1 MKFNLKNFIIFFGL
15 FITEALIAK
24 YVTQPFIRYWFGD
37 FLIVILIYYFLKSFI
52 ATKPLYLAIATLIF
66 SYIIEF
72 IQLTSLLD
80 ILDLRHNR
88 IANLIL
94 GNTFSVSDLVAYTL
108 GVITVFFIEKN
119 DMFYRKI

>member
-1 MKFNLKNFIIFFGL
+1 MRFNLKSFIIFLGL
-15 FITEALIAK
+15 FITEVLIAK

-52 ATKPLYLAIATLIF
+52 DTKPINLAIATLLF

-80 ILDLRHNR
+80 VLGLRHNR

-108 GVITVFFIEKN
+108 GVITIYFIDKKVN
-119 DMFYRKI
+119 M